1 MRLHATVKR
10 HILQLAILFAL
21 FLRISLI
28 FNPGFE
34 ADVSFWKSWG
44 LATYDK
50 GIVEGMKITNNN
62 YPTPFAY
69 VLGGMVWIY
78 SRFADPHSFNT
89 FWNSTNVLFL
99 AVSKAFPILAD
110 FGIAALI
117 LYIGKNTKKL
127 GFPDIPFSVFGLPFY
142 ELLTICYLLSPLSL
156 IDGAWWGQVDSLGV
170 FVFFCSLI
178 FALKRRPFFAGL
190 FFVVAMMTKLQ
201 NMIYGPIFFL
211 FIWQMEGYNGLIQAL
226 GGAVIGF
233 FGLNIEFFLTRNM
246 DRVLAN
252 LTENFDYF
260 PWMSLNAFN
269 LWWIVSGG
277 HGMQVSDK
285 LLALGIVNAKTVGL
299 ILFSGFYLFAMIQQF
314 FTGSTSVTRRTTVQG
329 FLTSLILVNAA
340 FFLFQTQSHDRYAFP
355 LSVFLLLWAPFY
367 ISQFSSPA
375 TQNSRLKL
383 FTIYYLL
390 FTLFYFYNL
399 HTALVVN
406 YPLNGLPILS
416 SFTQPAFTMT
426 TAVILLVLFGVFIM
440 TVIRSSRRS
449 MNYALLSTG
458 VVVVAL
464 IFLNKPLL
472 TKQPVSLTKFVPYIS
487 EQAYGTRQ
495 TNRSVQSSFGGP
507 TSWTRLSD
515 QYVFYRLGIGTHAN
529 SRHVFD
535 LNGLFKRFTTD
546 FGIDTEAGTKS
557 SAVFEVYGDGKLLF
571 RSGEAM
577 GRFDLPKHAD
587 VNVIGVKSLTLITTD
602 AGDGNYDDHTDWFN
616 PQLWP

>member
-201 NMIYGPIFFL
+201 NMIYGPIFF
-211 FIWQMEGYNGLIQAL
+211 FCSSGRWRDTTDSFRRL
-226 GGAVIGF
+226 GG
-233 FGLNIEFFLTRNM
+233 
-246 DRVLAN
+246 
-252 LTENFDYF
+252 
-260 PWMSLNAFN
+260 
-269 LWWIVSGG
+269 
-277 HGMQVSDK
+277 
-285 LLALGIVNAKTVGL
+285 
-299 ILFSGFYLFAMIQQF
+299 
-314 FTGSTSVTRRTTVQG
+314 
-329 FLTSLILVNAA
+329 
-340 FFLFQTQSHDRYAFP
+340 
-355 LSVFLLLWAPFY
+355 
-367 ISQFSSPA
+367 
-375 TQNSRLKL
+375 
-383 FTIYYLL
+383 
-390 FTLFYFYNL
+390 
-399 HTALVVN
+399 
-406 YPLNGLPILS
+406 
-416 SFTQPAFTMT
+416 
-426 TAVILLVLFGVFIM
+426 
-440 TVIRSSRRS
+440 RS
-449 MNYALLSTG
+449 
-458 VVVVAL
+458 
-464 IFLNKPLL
+464 
-472 TKQPVSLTKFVPYIS
+472 
-487 EQAYGTRQ
+487 
-495 TNRSVQSSFGGP
+495 
-507 TSWTRLSD
+507 
-515 QYVFYRLGIGTHAN
+515 
-529 SRHVFD
+529 
-535 LNGLFKRFTTD
+535 
-546 FGIDTEAGTKS
+546 
-557 SAVFEVYGDGKLLF
+557 
-571 RSGEAM
+571 
-577 GRFDLPKHAD
+577 
-587 VNVIGVKSLTLITTD
+587 
-602 AGDGNYDDHTDWFN
+602 
-616 PQLWP
+616 